1 MDRTNSNV
9 FDSIVKPIIDAAIKG
24 FNGTVFCY
32 GQVDSGKTHTMIGTL
47 EEPGIIPLSIQYIFK
62 AVSNTIGRE
71 FLLRVSYVEIYNETI
86 NDLLNKN
93 GLDLKLH
100 KDDSD
105 RIIIDS
111 KEEIVN
117 TSDSMLSIMKK
128 GIQNQKIKRADS
140 NEYISSHNIFQITI
154 ESQSVDDDSQNV
166 VLVSQ
171 LNLVDLAGFKRTC
184 GIDAIEGQQMDTS
197 LFTLV
202 SVIMQLS
209 EIQNDQR
216 NINYRESKLTEL
228 LQQSLGGNSL
238 TAIICTVTA
247 VALEETHETLSFAS
261 RAKNVKN
268 KPQKN
273 EVVSDASL
281 LMRYA
286 KQLIKLE
293 TELQRIRN
301 GNSSVERENIEPRLQ
316 EKYQINHVLE
326 ERIKLLKTQIVSGY
340 NANRTEQFKCKS
352 RRKQYRCNP
361 GMFKQYL
368 PVFQTKSGLPTIK
381 EASPEKPHSK
391 NNSQLVDVINQTL
404 QTPFADFELDLI
416 ECETDY
422 EIKENGNKNKEK
434 CIKYINSV
442 VTVKSKNSGL
452 SVTPEKQDTYVQTSS
467 NQGSP
472 TTPKNTLRG
481 CISELTKDLMELR
494 EFTTLEKQ
502 LICEEYHCGAKNQGG
517 QAAKQSDLFNSKD
530 NEVNEYSSNVML
542 QLEEEKAKLEE
553 GLELKIQELDE
564 IKNDIQGLKQDVEK
578 LQKTIYLLTNENM
591 EMSSKLCVEKERSK
605 QAEINLQ
612 IMIDEL
618 HARISKVTNEK
629 INLESDLIHL
639 NDQLKSARLKILE
652 KHNDE
657 ELLQC
662 QNKLELLKSENI
674 ELSVIIAEKNKELE
688 SIKESKSLL
697 YDHECIYKDKVQLLT
712 EKNEY
717 LVIENSELSTDLMDK
732 IEENDKLREQCN
744 TLKNKISLTQTT
756 DFDENDIEQLR
767 TENRLLKGEIMELK
781 DKVTMLT
788 DENVKF
794 SNTLLETIENFD
806 NSRNE
811 KLSNNA
817 SYLSTVLD
825 DTTKVDE
832 TAKEMLQEESREVL
846 ANKVLTLQDEI
857 NHLTRLNTKLS
868 DLKFSSCNQ
877 CAHLKNLNES
887 RRVFKLEA
895 KSLTLKLEDLQRK
908 FDLKCADTELL
919 KMKVNQELN
928 LSYVDGSL
936 NASFTDGLNV
946 SFVEEKVQHLNNEL
960 QTLKDDRDKLSI
972 LYKEKCDEFEKLH
985 DEVDDTKPKKNTV
998 KTTTRIEQIENSI
1011 DQLREDI
1018 DVLKKNNIKC
1028 QYLLNKF
1035 KMEKTSLLDQIKM
1048 LNGMNEELQQ
1058 KVSNTE
1064 MAVATATEKTNI
1076 LENEL
1081 SNMSKEIKQYSEKE
1095 KIIQSEKL
1103 TLEVEVEELKSEKQ
1117 NKDILIVELHHTI
1130 DDLNK
1135 CISSL
1140 KDELDLITNQ
1150 RDELDVCT
1158 KTIEDK
1164 HKNEVE
1170 LLGKQYE
1177 ELEKEGKEGSEA
1189 EQRAIL
1195 CAKELESD
1203 VEKLQTD
1210 LTKQENL
1217 YKELQG
1223 KVSQLE
1229 NLLQESENEKATLK
1243 QELQELEIQLTDFK
1257 DNLVIKYKNELESVT
1272 KNFEEYTAE
1281 SELKL
1286 SKMKET
1292 LNKHVEENYN
1302 LTQDLAKLRDIESN
1316 FSKIG
1321 SKNAC
1326 LFDKEKTLINDNKKL
1341 TEELNT
1347 VKESMITEL
1356 KSLKYKVNSVDF
1368 LNKTANDIFIIF
1380 LHSLISKE
1388 KEIVKAMRE
1397 SFEKD
1402 KEKLEDEKRQS
1413 ADGEKRAVLWSNELE
1428 IENEKLQMDLT
1439 KHEKTHKQQQ
1449 DNIYQLERR
1458 LKESDYEKES
1468 LREKIQTLEIDFNNL
1483 QGEFDKQS
1491 KARQEKANTV
1501 VQKREKE
1508 AQDAFKKK
1516 EIELQS
1522 KIKSEKTVYEKKIE
1536 DLASSIESYKTKNM
1550 ELKSNVEGLEA
1561 NHKQLKN
1568 IIEAN
1573 ASELKINNQTIHRLT
1588 TELEKLTEA
1597 YNEVNRE
1604 SEQKATQIEKIT
1616 ALLKSKCDMLSE
1628 YKAKYETIIP
1638 DYELLKDQVKE
1649 WKTNINRYK
1658 EEIQELKMENEK
1670 QIEIIKDK
1678 LNSEEIQNVEL
1689 NKQLHELNNKNIA
1702 LVEELDGIK
1711 EKYEELQHVNAKLEK
1726 KIRNSTSKMKAEA
1739 EMDDLRDLNKRL
1751 QNNLEGASN
1760 RITELQDNK
1769 NKILKELVNL
1779 KGQYETLSQ
1788 ENAEIKKTLSSYKSR
1803 QSIPCLFNED
1813 SKYDALVQEKNK
1825 LALELEGNKLLI
1837 NQRDKE
1843 IIDYV
1848 DRIKALAI
1856 KNEELDKQ
1864 LEDHIV
1870 IVRER
1875 DLEITNLKEKL
1886 YVHQIENKLV
1896 NELEEK
1902 LEILKKEN
1910 KKLQDQLETFIARP
1924 QIDMKQLEDIKLHND
1939 KVCLA
1944 LRKENLELQTKL
1956 NEYEIKLESK
1966 SNSSGSRSTSPAFE
1980 MNRRRQSRTEVFNQ
1994 KRQIE
1999 NVMFETDINENEE
2012 MYQVFRKRIQ
2022 ELELEL
2028 VTKNGQIA
2036 TLEIQIQSENFPYQQ
2051 KCKELEEL
2059 LLSFR
2064 QKNAELRSE
2073 IGKLKRAMYDINA
2086 WECDTCR
2093 KWRINRRDQACQT
2106 IRNNSVLHSSTAN
2119 GAVNDHAKVMKLEK
2133 EKELIKDICRSR
2145 CRRIKELEDKVKE
2158 LEDTCQI

>member
-1 MDRTNSNV
+1 MSNSVQVGIKFKPLVEQEGDKTSSTQWIVRGNSIVSVDPVTAKPGNNEFNFDHTFDMDRTNSNV

-1257 DNLVIKYKNELESVT
+1257 DNLVIKYKNELES
-1272 KNFEEYTAE
+1272 
-1281 SELKL
+1281 
-1286 SKMKET
+1286 
-1292 LNKHVEENYN
+1292 
-1302 LTQDLAKLRDIESN
+1302 
-1316 FSKIG
+1316 
-1321 SKNAC
+1321 
-1326 LFDKEKTLINDNKKL
+1326 EKTLINDNKKL